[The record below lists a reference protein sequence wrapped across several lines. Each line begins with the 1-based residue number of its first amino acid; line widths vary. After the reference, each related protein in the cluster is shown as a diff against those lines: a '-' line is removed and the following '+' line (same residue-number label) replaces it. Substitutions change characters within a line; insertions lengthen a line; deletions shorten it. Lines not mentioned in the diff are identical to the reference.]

1 MNRYSLRFL
10 LVLFCMGVNALSVFA
25 QSDIMWCNK
34 CKRRVWDSDS
44 GSPRPAACPYCS
56 GGGAAGGAMGLP
68 SPRNSAEMGQY
79 VAGSLMLG
87 IIQGIEQSTAAQQ
100 EAARRAA
107 EEAAAAE
114 RRRQERLR
122 KAAEEARVNWQ
133 AQDEANLREF
143 GLIVSSKKTGSGLP
157 PLLAKQAAQA
167 TPVFGDSNAPDP
179 RAETNRASQITG
191 ETSMPT
197 VNPSA
202 LPSPA
207 TTLQIL
213 PPTPP
218 PRFVGRSAP
227 ASPLLLPAPAWTLP
241 PKKLI
246 QPEVAEFIKDGAKDA
261 VFDTAL
267 ELLRLGSTAESIV
280 KQAKRTLEF
289 GNNLTEASRD
299 HLNQLFGIVEEA
311 VQPGS
316 DWVALSARA
325 DNLLN
330 SFGWKIISISKKAA
344 RNEITGRS
352 DNAAMAAGVFDAAGV
367 NAAVRRRQGASRESA
382 GVSP

>member
-1 MNRYSLRFL
+1 M
-10 LVLFCMGVNALSVFA
+10 
-25 QSDIMWCNK
+25 
-34 CKRRVWDSDS
+34 
-44 GSPRPAACPYCS
+44 
-56 GGGAAGGAMGLP
+56 
-68 SPRNSAEMGQY
+68 
-79 VAGSLMLG
+79 MLG

-133 AQDEANLREF
+133 VQDEANLREF
-143 GLIVSSKKTGSGLP
+143 GMIVSSKKKGSGLP

-167 TPVFGDSNAPDP
+167 TPVFGDANAPDP
-179 RAETNRASQITG
+179 RAETNLTSQVSGVAT
-191 ETSMPT
+191 MPT
-197 VNPSA
+197 VNPPA
-202 LPSPA
+202 LPSSA
-207 TTLQIL
+207 ATLQSV
-213 PPTPP
+213 PPP
-218 PRFVGRSAP
+218 PRVVVKSVSAT
-227 ASPLLLPAPAWTLP
+227 PLLLPTPAWTLP

-261 VFDTAL
+261 VFDTAV

-330 SFGWKIISISKKAA
+330 SFGWKIIAISKKAA
-344 RNEITGRS
+344 RNEITSRS
-352 DNAAMAAGVFDAAGV
+352 DSAAMAAGVFDAAGI
-367 NAAVRRRQGASRESA
+367 NAAHWRHQGASRETA